1 MKESAK
7 KKPLG
12 IYLHIPFCRQKCL
25 YCDFLSAPAGEETV
39 ERYVDALC
47 RQIALEAEGFRDCRV
62 RTVFLGGG
70 TPSVLTV
77 RQMDRVLSALFSCFG
92 ISDDAEITAECNPG
106 TLDFEKLAGYR
117 RAGINRL
124 SIGLQSAQD
133 RELAC
138 LGRIHNYGTFLR
150 NYDQAR
156 RAGFSNINV
165 DLMSALPGQ
174 TLERWM
180 DTLEKTVSLG
190 PEHISAYSLIIEE
203 GTPFFQRYGESGA
216 EAQTGQPPLPDE
228 ELDRR
233 MYEETGRF
241 LAKHGYMRYEI
252 SNYARPGYECRH
264 NAGYW
269 ERTDYLGLGLG
280 ASSLIDPM
288 RWRVSPDLEEYL
300 RFFGPASGAGSPDRK
315 DVCLGADPKAVR
327 RDVQRL
333 SRRERMEEFMF
344 LGLRL
349 TKGISASRFRKA
361 FGRRLQD
368 VYGPALEKLKREGLI
383 AFSEDGERL
392 FLTDRG
398 IDVSNYALA
407 EFLF

>member
-1 MKESAK
+1 MEDTGN

-12 IYLHIPFCRQKCL
+12 LYLHIPFCRRKCL

-39 ERYVDALC
+39 ENYVEALC
-47 RQIALEAEGFRDCRV
+47 RQIREEAEAFAGHEV

-70 TPSVLTV
+70 TPSVLTAD
-77 RQMDRVLSALFSCFG
+77 QMDRVLSAVRARYAL
-92 ISDDAEITAECNPG
+92 SDGAEVTAECNPG
-106 TLDFEKLAGYR
+106 TLDSKKLRGYR

-124 SIGLQSAQD
+124 SIGLQSADD

-138 LGRIHNYGTFLR
+138 LGRIHDYETFLR

-156 RAGFSNINV
+156 EAGFSNLNV

-174 TLERWM
+174 TLESWM
-180 DTLEKTVSLG
+180 DTLEKVSALA

-203 GTPFFQRYGESGA
+203 GTPFFERYGETAREA
-216 EAQTGQPPLPDE
+216 EKRKWPPLPDE
-228 ELDRR
+228 DLDRR
-233 MYEETGRF
+233 MYGETERF
-241 LAKHGYMRYEI
+241 LRQKGYYRYEI

-264 NAGYW
+264 NIGYW

-280 ASSLIDPM
+280 AASLIDPY
-288 RWRVSPDLEEYL
+288 RWRIVGNLPEYF
-300 RFFGPASGAGSPDRK
+300 RFFGPDTDWKNPDP
-315 DVCLGADPKAVR
+315 DGIR

-333 SRRERMEEFMF
+333 SEKERMEEFMF

-349 TKGISASRFRKA
+349 TRGISLRRFREQ
-361 FGRRLQD
+361 FGRGLRE
-368 VYGPALEKLKREGLI
+368 VYGAALEKLEREGLI
-383 AFSEDGERL
+383 AFSEDGKRL
-392 FLTDRG
+392 RPTARG

-407 EFLF
+407 EFL

>member
-1 MKESAK
+1 MEDTGN

-12 IYLHIPFCRQKCL
+12 LYLHIPFCRRKCL

-39 ERYVDALC
+39 ENYVEALC
-47 RQIALEAEGFRDCRV
+47 RQIREEAEAFAGHEV

-70 TPSVLTV
+70 TPSVLTAE
-77 RQMDRVLSALFSCFG
+77 QMDRVLSAVRAWYAL
-92 ISDDAEITAECNPG
+92 SDGAEVTAECNPG
-106 TLDFEKLAGYR
+106 TLDSEKLRGYR

-124 SIGLQSAQD
+124 SIGLQSADD

-138 LGRIHNYGTFLR
+138 LGRIHDYETFLR

-156 RAGFSNINV
+156 EAGFSNLNV

-174 TLERWM
+174 TLESWM
-180 DTLEKTVSLG
+180 DTLEKVSALA

-203 GTPFFQRYGESGA
+203 GTPFFERYGETAREA
-216 EAQTGQPPLPDE
+216 EKRKWPPLPDE
-228 ELDRR
+228 DLDRR
-233 MYEETGRF
+233 MYGETER
-241 LAKHGYMRYEI
+241 LLRQKGYYRYEI

-264 NAGYW
+264 NIGYW

-280 ASSLIDPM
+280 AASLIDPY
-288 RWRVSPDLEEYL
+288 RWRIVGNLPEYF
-300 RFFGPASGAGSPDRK
+300 RFFGPDTDWKNPDP
-315 DVCLGADPKAVR
+315 DGIR

-333 SRRERMEEFMF
+333 SEKERMEEFMF

-349 TKGISASRFRKA
+349 TRGISLRRFREQ
-361 FGRRLQD
+361 FGRGLRE
-368 VYGPALEKLKREGLI
+368 VYGAALEKLEREGLI
-383 AFSEDGERL
+383 VFSEDGKRL
-392 FLTDRG
+392 RLTARG

-407 EFLF
+407 EFL

>member
-47 RQIALEAEGFRDCRV
+47 RQIALEAEGFRDRRV

-92 ISDDAEITAECNPG
+92 IFDDAEITAECNPG
-106 TLDFEKLAGYR
+106 TLDFEKLEGYR

-138 LGRIHNYGTFLR
+138 LGRIHDYGTFLR

-174 TLERWM
+174 
-180 DTLEKTVSLG
+180 
-190 PEHISAYSLIIEE
+190 
-203 GTPFFQRYGESGA
+203 
-216 EAQTGQPPLPDE
+216 
-228 ELDRR
+228 
-233 MYEETGRF
+233 
-241 LAKHGYMRYEI
+241 
-252 SNYARPGYECRH
+252 
-264 NAGYW
+264 
-269 ERTDYLGLGLG
+269 
-280 ASSLIDPM
+280 
-288 RWRVSPDLEEYL
+288 
-300 RFFGPASGAGSPDRK
+300 
-315 DVCLGADPKAVR
+315 
-327 RDVQRL
+327 
-333 SRRERMEEFMF
+333 
-344 LGLRL
+344 
-349 TKGISASRFRKA
+349 
-361 FGRRLQD
+361 
-368 VYGPALEKLKREGLI
+368 
-383 AFSEDGERL
+383 
-392 FLTDRG
+392 
-398 IDVSNYALA
+398 
-407 EFLF
+407 